1 MTVSNVVKVRRD
13 GQITLSDNGGA
24 NTLVVDYEG
33 DGSFSF
39 DNGAGQAER
48 TVIMDR
54 GSIVGL
60 RKANDVVGSLSF
72 AINMRAFTNTAVAPA
87 VLTIPD
93 VLNKAGAA
101 AAWVSTGGSGF
112 EQYLLDV
119 KITIEGTDHGD
130 SHDHTATFSKVL
142 LTWDFSEGDPNV
154 INISGEVYGGQPVYT
169 GQQ

>member
-39 DNGAGQAER
+39 DNGAGHAER

-101 AAWVSTGGSGF
+101 AAWVST
-112 EQYLLDV
+112 DV